1 MDRVVSMILGTSS
14 IRDVIA
20 FPKNRSASCPL
31 SEAPSPVSDR
41 QLAEAGLLE
50 AVGVGWV
57 NGEKVVTFS
66 R

>member
-1 MDRVVSMILGTSS
+1 MILGTPS

-31 SEAPSPVSDR
+31 TEAPSSVSDK

-57 NGEKVVTFS
+57 DGKKVVQFS
-66 R
+66 P